1 MMKSDTQGST
11 SVLEDAAKRQQER
24 DNFALP
30 AARLPFRIAGGVV
43 AALFAWMLWSK
54 ARSVISGDVALTD
67 LIQAE
72 YGVLAIAFISG
83 LAFGIVAI
91 TGKVPR
97 PVWRLFERTGS
108 ID

>member
-1 MMKSDTQGST
+1 MSKADASISDPAHTDT
-11 SVLEDAAKRQQER
+11 AKRQQER
-24 DNFALP
+24 DHFALP

-67 LIQAE
+67 LIEAE

-83 LAFGIVAI
+83 LAFGIVAV